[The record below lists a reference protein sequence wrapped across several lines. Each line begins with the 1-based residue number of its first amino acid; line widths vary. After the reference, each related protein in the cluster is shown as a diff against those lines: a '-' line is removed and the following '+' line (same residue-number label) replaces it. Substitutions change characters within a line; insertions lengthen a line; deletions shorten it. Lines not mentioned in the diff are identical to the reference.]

1 MNLKKL
7 FNHSLMIVLF
17 ASLMITLSGCKNNG
31 EADDTI
37 NIKVNQME
45 CFSGKTKQEI
55 YDIRKKYVEKSIFK
69 SKDYE
74 PSEEVF
80 GQIEDGLPW
89 RSVFTELCHNED
101 NKEFETRGPSEESRF
116 INNPIM
122 LVGLLHWGHTP
133 TYYRRCD
140 GTIGWAVPYRITY
153 SKNNK
158 LITAYYKNMH
168 ALNKDAIYGIETI
181 NAQDFGY
188 RYGKMISND
197 EISFFNSNDNISTRI
212 YEFQNFI
219 HRGDSCGLE
228 GGCNNCSP
236 YIEGFI
242 FAPLLNSKNKQT
254 KILVFQ
260 LWKSKPKNENTTCD
274 LTYKIIFD
282 YSKNEKEYNKYLFF
296 DRLKGVYIKIINGLT
311 PDSAGESIY

>member
-7 FNHSLMIVLF
+7 FNHSLMIILF

-31 EADDTI
+31 EADDTV

-55 YDIRKKYVEKSIFK
+55 YDIRKKYVAKSIFK

-153 SKNNK
+153 SENDK

-168 ALNKDAIYGIETI
+168 ALNKDLYFVKNFYNNFSLKKIDNGTELVTA
-181 NAQDFGY
+181 
-188 RYGKMISND
+188 
-197 EISFFNSNDNISTRI
+197 DNISL
-212 YEFQNFI
+212 YETKLAVGWGKTQQFI
-219 HRGDSCGLE
+219 M
-228 GGCNNCSP
+228 
-236 YIEGFI
+236 
-242 FAPLLNSKNKQT
+242 
-254 KILVFQ
+254 V
-260 LWKSKPKNENTTCD
+260 
-274 LTYKIIFD
+274 
-282 YSKNEKEYNKYLFF
+282 
-296 DRLKGVYIKIINGLT
+296 
-311 PDSAGESIY
+311 